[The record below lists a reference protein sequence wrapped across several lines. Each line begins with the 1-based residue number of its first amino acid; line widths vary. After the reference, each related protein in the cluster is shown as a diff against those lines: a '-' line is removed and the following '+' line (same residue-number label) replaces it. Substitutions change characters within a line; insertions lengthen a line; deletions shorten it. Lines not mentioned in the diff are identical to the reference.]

1 MVSMGRP
8 RENRNR
14 QRKARQQVASERL
27 QATFD
32 MLSGRHNDT
41 FDQRRQRRRE
51 SSELTPK
58 YLSVKRDRDIFSEC
72 VRRDFAYLEAQK
84 FAVEPDFMARVL
96 PQSVHGRAL
105 NGHGWFAD
113 AVGRPLIFADATF
126 DRVCSELEK
135 LEPHLGHLE
144 IRGWRNQ
151 QIERLINHLEKHFN
165 DDFIALEDEHGLLFG
180 VDFFKGRKVET
191 EPFIK
196 GLILAGQMDDPDCRQ
211 RSLALMPFAFNDY
224 ELELGYGGQ
233 EVVSAERLEKLGL
246 GDTGARAFSTAERQQ
261 LIELEVVFAEKTS
274 YSYPQFDQA
283 YFRRAMGEGVCDDLA
298 LLYIG
303 RCYGFDALLGA
314 FLSDAVD
321 TYDKF
326 LLKCRPGGMDG
337 YLVDKLL
344 SLAWQKQG
352 APPVNEDE
360 VARLINF
367 AAKRNQPVTRL
378 SSSHR
383 RLVQYERGSDLPTL
397 LLHWNFL
404 SGKRLP
410 KIHLGFSREPAE
422 RFYQTAFSRFQAA
435 KMPVSAPKFY

>member
-1 MVSMGRP
+1 MGRL

-14 QRKARQQVASERL
+14 QRKVRQQQAAGERL

-32 MLSGRHNDT
+32 MLAGRQNDL
-41 FDQRRQRRRE
+41 FDQRNRRRRE
-51 SSELTPK
+51 NVEFTPK
-58 YLSVKRDRDIFSEC
+58 ILSVTRDRDIFCEC

-84 FAVEPDFMARVL
+84 FAVEKDFMARVL

-113 AVGRPLIFADATF
+113 AVGCPLIFADATF
-126 DRVCSELEK
+126 DRVCSVLEELE
-135 LEPHLGHLE
+135 PQLGHLE

-151 QIERLINHLEKHFN
+151 QIARLINHLEKHFT
-165 DDFIALEDEHGLLFG
+165 DSSMALEDEQGPLFG
-180 VDFFKGRKVET
+180 VDFFKGRRVET

-224 ELELGYGGQ
+224 ELVLGYGGQ
-233 EVVSAERLEKLGL
+233 EVVAPERLEKLGL
-246 GDTGARAFSTAERQQ
+246 GDTGSREFSPAERQQ
-261 LIELEVVFAEKTS
+261 LIDLEVIFAEKKT
-274 YSYPQFDQA
+274 YSYPQYDQA
-283 YFRRAMGEGVCDDLA
+283 YFRRSLGEGVCDDLA

-326 LLKCRPGGMDG
+326 LRQCRPGGMDG
-337 YLVDKLL
+337 YLVDRLL
-344 SLAWQKQG
+344 SLAWQQQG
-352 APPVNEDE
+352 AAPVTEEE

-397 LLHWNFL
+397 LLHWDFL
-404 SGKRLP
+404 VGERLP

-435 KMPVSAPKFY
+435 KMPVPAPKFY

>member
-1 MVSMGRP
+1 MSRP

-14 QRKARQQVASERL
+14 QRKARQQAAGERL

-32 MLSGRHNDT
+32 MLAGRQNDL
-41 FDQRRQRRRE
+41 FDQRCQRRRDN
-51 SSELTPK
+51 SDFTPRV
-58 YLSVKRDRDIFSEC
+58 LSVKRDRDIFCEC

-84 FAVEPDFMARVL
+84 FAVEKDFMARVL

-126 DRVCSELEK
+126 DRICSVLEELDSQ
-135 LEPHLGHLE
+135 LGHLA

-151 QIERLINHLEKHFN
+151 QIDRLINHLEKHFN
-165 DDFIALEDEHGLLFG
+165 DPFISLEDEQGPLFG
-180 VDFFKGRKVET
+180 VDFFKGRKVAS
-191 EPFIK
+191 EPFLK

-233 EVVSAERLEKLGL
+233 EVVAPERLEKLGL
-246 GDTGARAFSTAERQQ
+246 GDTGAREFSLAERLQ
-261 LIELEVVFAEKTS
+261 LAELEIIFTEKKT
-274 YSYPQFDQA
+274 YTYPQFDQA
-283 YFRRAMGEGVCDDLA
+283 YFRRALGDGVCDDLA

-303 RCYGFDALLGA
+303 RCHGFDALLGA

-326 LLKCRPGGMDG
+326 LLQCRPGGMDG
-337 YLVDKLL
+337 YLVDRLL
-344 SLAWQKQG
+344 SLAWQQQG
-352 APPVNEDE
+352 AAPVTEEE

-397 LLHWNFL
+397 LLHWDFL
-404 SGKRLP
+404 MGERLP

-435 KMPVSAPKFY
+435 DMLVPVPKFY

>member
-1 MVSMGRP
+1 MVKS
-8 RENRNR
+8 REKRNR
-14 QRKARQQVASERL
+14 QRKTQRQAAGERL

-32 MLSGRHNDT
+32 MLAGRHNDT
-41 FDQRRQRRRE
+41 FDQRRRQRRDKTE
-51 SSELTPK
+51 FTPRV
-58 YLSVKRDRDIFSEC
+58 LSVKQDRDLFCEC
-72 VRRDFAYLEAQK
+72 VRRDFDYLKAQK
-84 FAVEPDFMARVL
+84 FAVWPDFMARIL

-113 AVGRPLIFADATF
+113 AVGCPLVFADATF
-126 DRVCSELEK
+126 DRVCSVLEELEP
-135 LEPHLGHLE
+135 ELGHFS

-165 DDFIALEDEHGLLFG
+165 DPLIALEDEQGPFFG
-180 VDFFKGRKVET
+180 VDFFKGRKVAA

-196 GLILAGQMDDPDCRQ
+196 GLILAGQMDDPDCRR
-211 RSLALMPFAFNDY
+211 RSLVLMPFAFNDY

-233 EVVSAERLEKLGL
+233 EVVAPERLEMLGL
-246 GDTGARAFSTAERQQ
+246 ADTGSRAFSFAERQQ
-261 LIELEVVFAEKTS
+261 LIEMGVIFAEKKI

-283 YFRRAMGEGVCDDLA
+283 YFRRALGEGVCDDLA

-326 LLKCRPGGMDG
+326 LRRCRPGGMDG
-337 YLVDKLL
+337 YLVERLL
-344 SLAWQKQG
+344 SRFWQEQG
-352 APPVNEDE
+352 AAPVTEME

-383 RLVQYERGSDLPTL
+383 RLVQYERGCDLPTL
-397 LLHWNFL
+397 LLHWDFL
-404 SGKRLP
+404 MGEQLP

-422 RFYQTAFSRFQAA
+422 RFYQTAFLRFQAA
-435 KMPVSAPKFY
+435 KIPVSAPKFY